1 MIDDAFVKAFL
12 EEGPDQPGPAPEVE
26 DKPMYTRA
34 EVDKI
39 VQDTIDSTMAALR
52 GETTAEENQLETVEE
67 NEKTEV
73 NENGKNEQCDTGET
87 E

>member
-12 EEGPDQPGPAPEVE
+12 DEGPEQPGPAPAVE

-52 GETTAEENQLETVEE
+52 GETPADENQLDTVEE
-67 NEKTEV
+67 NEKMEV
-73 NENGKNEQCDTGET
+73 NENESNEHSNTGET